1 MKNVLNYLF
10 TLLVGSLVGIAAYG
24 SYQSHTTS
32 FEEEKTPPQ
41 IEYVYVETEPE
52 IITEVV
58 YVPYE
63 EPFYRNL
70 TEEDVYYLKDIAMR
84 EAEGEDVI
92 GQAMVMYCVLCRA
105 EAFNQTIKE
114 VCESSAFESSSFRSG
129 ITPNENCNQ
138 ALSMIE
144 DGWEPKPLYFRGE
157 RYHSFGTPLFQV
169 GKHYFSTT

>member
-1 MKNVLNYLF
+1 MRKTIEVLF
-10 TLLVGSLVGIAAYG
+10 TLFVGIAVGIAAYG
-24 SYQSHTTS
+24 SYLSHTAS
-32 FEEEKTPPQ
+32 YEEEKTPPQ

-114 VCESSAFESSSFRSG
+114 VCESSAFESSAFRSG

-144 DGWEPKPLYFRGE
+144 DGWEPKPLYFRRGC
-157 RYHSFGTPLFQV
+157 YHSFGTPLFQV
-169 GKHYFSTT
+169 GKHYFSY

>member
-1 MKNVLNYLF
+1 MQNLKYLF
-10 TLLVGSLVGIAAYG
+10 TLLVGLLVGIAAYG
-24 SYQSHTTS
+24 SYLSHTAS
-32 FEEEKTPPQ
+32 YEEEKTPPQ

-114 VCESSAFESSSFRSG
+114 VCESSAFESSAFRSG

-144 DGWEPKPLYFRGE
+144 DGWEPKPLYFRRGC
-157 RYHSFGTPLFQV
+157 YHSFGTPLFQV
-169 GKHYFSTT
+169 GKHYFSY